1 MKYKI
6 GEVSR
11 ILGISPDLLRY
22 YEKKGVVSPEKSSGN
37 SYRYYDAWD
46 INFLMD
52 CLWFKNFGFSIEQI
66 SNIVK
71 IPGTGELET
80 LLSGKEE
87 ELRETIRRCRLLLM
101 RSEHHRADLRKTE
114 TLLHRFEISEL
125 PAGWRFINRIGN
137 DYIEGRETSR
147 AAESWL
153 KIIPFNQ
160 RCFEMEISDIRPGTE
175 GSCRWGYSL
184 TQQYSEAL
192 DFVPE
197 PPAAFYP
204 AKKSLHTVFKSAGGR
219 DGFYPALLCY
229 ALEYAEKNGLELE
242 GTVFGVILAS
252 VLEKNRFYGFFE
264 AWLPLRE
271 TCEEQP

>member
-22 YEKKGVVSPEKSSGN
+22 YEKKGVVSPEKDPGN
-37 SYRYYDAWD
+37 SYRCYDTWD

-66 SNIVK
+66 ADIVK

-87 ELRETIRRCRLLLM
+87 ELRETIKRCRLLLM

-114 TLLHRFEISEL
+114 TLLHRCEISEL
-125 PAGWRFINRIGN
+125 PAGWRFINRVGN

-153 KIIPFNQ
+153 KIVPFNQ
-160 RCFEMEISDIRPGTE
+160 RCFETETAHICPGGE
-175 GSCRWGYSL
+175 KSCRWGYSL
-184 TQQYSEAL
+184 TQQYSEVL

-197 PPAAFYP
+197 APAAFYP
-204 AKKSLHTVFKSAGGR
+204 ARRSVHTVFKSSGGR
-219 DGFYPALLCY
+219 DGFSPALLGY
-229 ALEYAEKNGLELE
+229 ALDYAEKNGLELE
-242 GTVFGVILAS
+242 GPVFGVILAS
-252 VLEKNRFYGFFE
+252 IVEQKQFYGFFE
-264 AWLPLRE
+264 AWLPLKD
-271 TCEEQP
+271 